1 MKHFL
6 QRHLQWPMHYLQV
19 LSRATDGLAGKVAAI
34 ALFCDKHHVRLMN
47 DRNLFMNVLNAS
59 KLPIVNSAWCAAW
72 KSGNLILMNYFY
84 DCIKLYPQCLTS
96 QALCPGQCLV
106 HSP

>member
-19 LSRATDGLAGKVAAI
+19 LSRATDGLAGKVAAS

-47 DRNLFMNVLNAS
+47 DRNLFM
-59 KLPIVNSAWCAAW
+59 
-72 KSGNLILMNYFY
+72 Y
-84 DCIKLYPQCLTS
+84 
-96 QALCPGQCLV
+96 
-106 HSP
+106 